1 MTSSYLFTVTKGDP
15 VTDRIRVK
23 AKADGVEYTTP
34 AHLFNENA
42 HVRLD
47 KPAVD
52 VRGEDIPAKYPTSI
66 ASAVETKRGQKA
78 EKESV

>member
-1 MTSSYLFTVTKGDP
+1 M
-15 VTDRIRVK
+15 TDRIRVK

-34 AHLFNENA
+34 AHLFDKDA
-42 HVRLD
+42 HVLLE

-52 VRGEDIPAKYPTSI
+52 VRGVDIPTKYPTSV
-66 ASAVETKRGQKA
+66 AAAAENKRGQKA